1 MVAIYKKLPVIWN
14 IAHLKCFRVKITNL
28 CNCYSII
35 DIKYL
40 LVLDEEINQYKITG
54 LKRTDKLAEELN
66 DDDLMM
72 M

>member
-1 MVAIYKKLPVIWN
+1 LVAIYKKLPVIWN

-28 CNCYSII
+28 CNYFPII

-66 DDDLMM
+66 DDVI
-72 M
+72 